1 MNGDDVALWW
11 PDWRRERRRAG
22 ELILRYDADHANL
35 SQEEYAE
42 MIGLVRKAYLKC
54 VENDRTLAAAMFRK
68 TLQLLGDEM

>member
-22 ELILRYDADHANL
+22 L

-54 VENDRTLAAAMFRK
+54 VENDRALAAAMFRK